1 MGMGRTVAMQQENA
15 TIRRSIAA
23 ALTIITM
30 KIPQRGPS
38 IMIAPASD
46 RLRAPLG
53 RAGTAAAV
61 LALANLLSACASSQ
75 KVDRVHSS
83 LYYQQASIQQL
94 QHDIESIEQQ
104 RQEVLSRLDQLQRKS
119 ADHAGLIERNQRQLQ
134 QLGGAQQQL
143 TRAVGAMRSSVAAN
157 RGAITSMSS
166 VEQQRQAII
175 KAQRARWLEIT
186 EQADRKLADLD
197 QPQMDANPGSTENAI
212 DNGTP

>member
-1 MGMGRTVAMQQENA
+1 
-15 TIRRSIAA
+15 
-23 ALTIITM
+23 
-30 KIPQRGPS
+30 
-38 IMIAPASD
+38 MIAPASD

-53 RAGTAAAV
+53 RAGTAATII
-61 LALANLLSACASSQ
+61 ALANLLLSGCASPR
-75 KVDRVHSS
+75 KVDRVPSS

-94 QHDIESIEQQ
+94 QHDIEAIEQQ

-143 TRAVGAMRSSVAAN
+143 TRTVGTMRSAVAAN
-157 RGAITSMSS
+157 RGAITSMATA
-166 VEQQRQAII
+166 EQQRQAII

-186 EQADRKLADLD
+186 EQTDRKLADLD